1 MAKQKRISQLAQRI
15 RAKQN
20 YENILSPFIFMAIFS
35 ASLHMQSLI
44 LFASFNKLVINLFR
58 TASCYAVNA
67 VHNKI
72 EFMIILI
79 IGEEIL

>member
-1 MAKQKRISQLAQRI
+1 MTKQKQISQLA
-15 RAKQN
+15 
-20 YENILSPFIFMAIFS
+20 ENSRQTELWKYFKPFIFMAIFS

-79 IGEEIL
+79 IGEEIF

>member
-1 MAKQKRISQLAQRI
+1 
-15 RAKQN
+15 
-20 YENILSPFIFMAIFS
+20 MAIFS

-44 LFASFNKLVINLFR
+44 LFASLNKLVINLFR

-79 IGEEIL
+79 IGEEIF